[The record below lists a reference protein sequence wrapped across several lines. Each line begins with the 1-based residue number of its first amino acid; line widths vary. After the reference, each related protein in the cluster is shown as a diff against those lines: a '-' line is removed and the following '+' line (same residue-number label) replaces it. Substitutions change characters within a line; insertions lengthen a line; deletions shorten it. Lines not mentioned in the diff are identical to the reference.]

1 MPRVS
6 KPRSRVL
13 EQDQRPY
20 STQPSVVVPSNL
32 GELSISELKNL
43 CRELNFSCA
52 GGRRVLTTR
61 LENERERLSTNT
73 PQSNI
78 QTAPV
83 NHTLSNSNARES
95 FSADQ
100 LAQITQIVSQSI
112 QPATTAA
119 TRVDEQPTIPP
130 LPTPLERLEQ
140 LGQFPFLSSSE
151 LQQQPTSSH
160 GPVAPIQ
167 QADGGFTPEIP
178 NKYVRDIESGEFF
191 ELAKLL
197 PKNLNKLNVGF
208 DSSDNVGFT
217 ISSTGIALTPRKPQ
231 VLTNIEEWTT
241 AFNTYMLIIVQKF
254 PNRALELLHS
264 TWKPSVMRQKRMAV

>member
-1 MPRVS
+1 M
-6 KPRSRVL
+6 
-13 EQDQRPY
+13 
-20 STQPSVVVPSNL
+20 

-43 CRELNFSCA
+43 CRELNFSRA

-61 LENERERLSTNT
+61 LQNERERLSTNT
-73 PQSNI
+73 PQSNT
-78 QTAPV
+78 QTVPV
-83 NHTLSNSNARES
+83 NHTLSNSNSNARES

-112 QPATTAA
+112 SSFFESQPATTTA

-160 GPVAPIQ
+160 GPVASIQ

-197 PKNLNKLNVGF
+197 PKNLSKLNVGS

-217 ISSTGIALTPRKPQ
+217 ISSTGISLTPRKPQ

-254 PNRALELLHS
+254 PNRASELLQYME
-264 TWKPSVMRQKRMAV
+264 PSVMRQKRMAV

>member
-6 KPRSRVL
+6 KPRSRVRQ
-13 EQDQRPY
+13 QDQRPS
-20 STQPSVVVPSNL
+20 STQPFVVVPSNL

-61 LENERERLSTNT
+61 LQNERERLSTNT

-78 QTAPV
+78 QTVPV
-83 NHTLSNSNARES
+83 NRTLSNSNARES

-112 QPATTAA
+112 SSFFESQPATTTA

-160 GPVAPIQ
+160 GPVASIQ

-197 PKNLNKLNVGF
+197 LKNLSKLNVGS

-217 ISSTGIALTPRKPQ
+217 ISSTGISLTPRKPQ
-231 VLTNIEEWTT
+231 VLTT
-241 AFNTYMLIIVQKF
+241 LKSGQ
-254 PNRALELLHS
+254 PLS
-264 TWKPSVMRQKRMAV
+264 TRIC

>member
-6 KPRSRVL
+6 KPRSRVHQ
-13 EQDQRPY
+13 QDQRPS

-32 GELSISELKNL
+32 GELSISKLKNL
-43 CRELNFSCA
+43 GRELNFSCA
-52 GGRRVLTTR
+52 GGRRVLTTH
-61 LENERERLSTNT
+61 LQNERERLSTNT
-73 PQSNI
+73 PQSNT
-78 QTAPV
+78 QTVPV

-112 QPATTAA
+112 SSFFESQPATTTA

-160 GPVAPIQ
+160 GPVASIQ

-197 PKNLNKLNVGF
+197 PKNLSKLNVG
-208 DSSDNVGFT
+208 S
-217 ISSTGIALTPRKPQ
+217 ILLTTWVSQ
-231 VLTNIEEWTT
+231 
-241 AFNTYMLIIVQKF
+241 F
-254 PNRALELLHS
+254 PLRESH
-264 TWKPSVMRQKRMAV
+264 

>member
-6 KPRSRVL
+6 KPRSRVRQ
-13 EQDQRPY
+13 QDQRPS
-20 STQPSVVVPSNL
+20 STQPFVVVPSNL

-43 CRELNFSCA
+43 CRVEKLNFSCA
-52 GGRRVLTTR
+52 GGRQVLTTR
-61 LENERERLSTNT
+61 LQNERERLSTNT

-78 QTAPV
+78 QTVPV

-112 QPATTAA
+112 SSFFESQPATTA

-130 LPTPLERLEQ
+130 LPTPLEKLEQ

-160 GPVAPIQ
+160 GPVA
-167 QADGGFTPEIP
+167 
-178 NKYVRDIESGEFF
+178 
-191 ELAKLL
+191 
-197 PKNLNKLNVGF
+197 
-208 DSSDNVGFT
+208 
-217 ISSTGIALTPRKPQ
+217 
-231 VLTNIEEWTT
+231 
-241 AFNTYMLIIVQKF
+241 
-254 PNRALELLHS
+254 
-264 TWKPSVMRQKRMAV
+264 

>member
-1 MPRVS
+1 M
-6 KPRSRVL
+6 
-13 EQDQRPY
+13 
-20 STQPSVVVPSNL
+20 

-52 GGRRVLTTR
+52 GSRRVLTTR
-61 LENERERLSTNT
+61 LQNERELSTNT
-73 PQSNI
+73 PQSNT
-78 QTAPV
+78 QTVPV

-95 FSADQ
+95 LSADQ

-112 QPATTAA
+112 SSFFESRPATTTA

-160 GPVAPIQ
+160 GPVASIQ

-197 PKNLNKLNVGF
+197 PKNLSKLNVGS

-217 ISSTGIALTPRKPQ
+217 ISSTGISLTPRKPQ

-241 AFNTYMLIIVQKF
+241 AFNTYMLTIVTQF
-254 PNRALELLHS
+254 ALTRSKVLFVGTLIHHS
-264 TWKPSVMRQKRMAV
+264 F

>member
-6 KPRSRVL
+6 KPRSRVRQ
-13 EQDQRPY
+13 QDQRPS

-52 GGRRVLTTR
+52 GGRRLLTTR
-61 LENERERLSTNT
+61 LQNERERLSTNT

-78 QTAPV
+78 QTVPV
-83 NHTLSNSNARES
+83 NHTLSNSNAIES
-95 FSADQ
+95 FSTNQ

-112 QPATTAA
+112 SSFFESQPATTA
-119 TRVDEQPTIPP
+119 TRVDEQSTIPP

-160 GPVAPIQ
+160 GPVASIQ

-178 NKYVRDIESGEFF
+178 NKYVCDIESGEFF
-191 ELAKLL
+191 QLAKLL
-197 PKNLNKLNVGF
+197 PKNLSKLNVGS

-217 ISSTGIALTPRKPQ
+217 IDIFVNQRRGGYCACANWKSR
-231 VLTNIEEWTT
+231 TNISFKLIASIAQSRYLK
-241 AFNTYMLIIVQKF
+241 AF
-254 PNRALELLHS
+254 
-264 TWKPSVMRQKRMAV
+264 